1 MELGRVVLQGR
12 HVRLEPLGEAH
23 REPLRAACE
32 ADHDI
37 WTLYPYSMT
46 GGAFDT
52 YWARAMDRKA
62 SGSGAVLAILGGG
75 GLVGVSG
82 FGPDQANRSTE
93 IGGTY
98 LHPDARGGPVNP
110 EAKRL
115 MLGHAFDAGAR
126 RVQFRVDAL
135 NQRSAAAMRKLG
147 AHLDGTLRQD
157 QITWTGRVR
166 DTLIFSILDHEW
178 PQVRERLDERLRGF
192 GP

>member
-1 MELGRVVLQGR
+1 MELGGVVLQGR

-23 REPLRAACE
+23 REPLRTACA

-46 GGAFDT
+46 GGAFDA
-52 YWARAMDRKA
+52 YWSRAVERNA
-62 SGSGAVLAILGGG
+62 SGAGAVFAILSGAA
-75 GLVGVSG
+75 LVGVSG
-82 FGPDQANRSTE
+82 FGPDRANRTTE

-98 LHPDARGGPVNP
+98 LHPSARGGPVNP

-115 MLGHAFDAGAR
+115 MLGHAFDQGAR

-147 AHLDGTLRQD
+147 AHQDGMLRQD
-157 QITWTGRVR
+157 QVTWTGRVR

-178 PQVRERLDERLRGF
+178 PQVRDRLDERLRAF
-192 GP
+192 A